1 MLAIKTDG
9 VIKKENTPFLTLTMH
24 TYICIYIC
32 VCVRLNTQSMGT
44 FPALRCVALRRVA
57 SRCVACPVADSAHC
71 INHIIKPIN
80 FVCSAKMK
88 SAHKRAERKRERE
101 REREGGATKK
111 RQQRKLQ
118 REELQE
124 TRASF
129 SSRSQFKC
137 MVMLQISQPT
147 INFNCI
153 HYQSQSSTM
162 INHKFYHCT
171 FYCI

>member
-1 MLAIKTDG
+1 MVAIKTDG
-9 VIKKENTPFLTLTMH
+9 VIKKRTPPFSRLPCMH

-88 SAHKRAERKRERE
+88 SAHKRVERDGE

-111 RQQRKLQ
+111 WQQRKLQ

-124 TRASF
+124 TRAS
-129 SSRSQFKC
+129 SPSRSQFKC
-137 MVMLQISQPT
+137 LVM
-147 INFNCI
+147 
-153 HYQSQSSTM
+153 
-162 INHKFYHCT
+162 
-171 FYCI
+171 

>member
-44 FPALRCVALRRVA
+44 FPALRCVVLRRVA

-88 SAHKRAERKRERE
+88 SAHKRAERERKREAQQKNGNRE
-101 REREGGATKK
+101 SYSERNCKK
-111 RQQRKLQ
+111 PEQV
-118 REELQE
+118 
-124 TRASF
+124 
-129 SSRSQFKC
+129 SRHGHNLSAW
-137 MVMLQISQPT
+137 
-147 INFNCI
+147 
-153 HYQSQSSTM
+153 
-162 INHKFYHCT
+162 
-171 FYCI
+171 

>member
-88 SAHKRAERKRERE
+88 SAHKRAEREIK

-147 INFNCI
+147 INFNYI

>member
-44 FPALRCVALRRVA
+44 FPALRCVVLRRVA

-88 SAHKRAERKRERE
+88 SAHKRAERERK

-147 INFNCI
+147 INFNYI

>member
-88 SAHKRAERKRERE
+88 SAHKRAEREIK
-101 REREGGATKK
+101 REREGGQTKK

-137 MVMLQISQPT
+137 MVMLRISQPT
-147 INFNCI
+147 INFNYI

-171 FYCI
+171 FYCY